1 MKLTRL
7 SLALVLLFAT
17 AISPIAVAA
26 ENVQVKPQTKAIAP
40 FVWQNATV
48 YFLLTDRFYN
58 AESTPHLAYGRQQD
72 AAPLR
77 GFMGGNLAGITAKI
91 KQGYFDKLGVNAIWI
106 TPPVEQ
112 IHGVTNEGAGKS
124 YGFHGYW
131 AADFTQVDAN
141 LGSAADM
148 HALVDTAHAH
158 GIRVLLDVVMNHV
171 GRQTHIDALW
181 PDAWVRTEPVCTY
194 KDIPSTVSCAL
205 VKGLPDIRTESNE
218 DVDLPPSLVNKWKA
232 EGRYEKEMQELDAFF
247 QRTGYPR
254 APRYYLMKWHAD
266 WVRKYGFD
274 GFRADTVKHVEPD
287 VWKELKQV
295 ASAAFEDWKREHT
308 TQKLGDEPF
317 YMTAEVYGYS
327 LDQGLNFVMDGG
339 SKINFYD
346 HGFDSLINFGFK
358 NDAKKDPE
366 SLFSHYS
373 DQLNGV
379 LRGHSILNYVS
390 SHDDLQPFDL
400 DRQKALE
407 AGTKLLLSPGAAQ
420 IYYGDETAREINVS
434 IAEGDAKLRSMMN
447 WDELENHTNR
457 GGIAITE
464 VLAHWRKLGMFRHDH
479 VAVGAGVHQKLS
491 DFPYTFKR
499 TYQGQGLT
507 DKVVVAMDLPTSQL
521 NTISVQGVFDDGQ
534 RLRDYYSGHVATVI
548 NGKVNFHSK
557 SAMAL
562 IALEQ

>member
-7 SLALVLLFAT
+7 SLALVLLFVT

-26 ENVQVKPQTKAIAP
+26 ENVQAKPQIKAIAP
-40 FVWQNATV
+40 FIWENATV

-58 AESTPHLAYGRQQD
+58 ADSTSHLAYDRQQD

-91 KQGYFDKLGVNAIWI
+91 KQGYFNKLGVNAIWI

-112 IHGVTNEGAGKS
+112 IHGVTNEGAGNS

-148 HALVDTAHAH
+148 RELVDTAHAH

-181 PDAWVRTEPVCTY
+181 PDTWVRTEPVCTY

-218 DVDLPPSLVNKWKA
+218 DVDLPPSLAVKWKA

-247 QRTGYPR
+247 KRTGYPR

-274 GFRADTVKHVEPD
+274 GFRADTVKHVEPE
-287 VWKELKQV
+287 VWKEFKQV

-327 LDQGLNFVMDGG
+327 LDQGLDFVMDGG

-346 HGFDSLINFGFK
+346 HGFDSLINFSFK

-373 DQLNGV
+373 DQLNGI
-379 LRGHSILNYVS
+379 LRNHSILNYVS

-400 DRQKALE
+400 ERQKALE

-420 IYYGDETAREINVS
+420 IYYGDETARDINVS

-447 WDELENHTNR
+447 WDELENHTHR
-457 GGIAITE
+457 GGIVITE

-491 DFPYTFKR
+491 DHPYTFKR
-499 TYQGQGLT
+499 TYQGHGLT
-507 DKVVVAMDLPTSQL
+507 DKVVVAMDMPTSQF
-521 NTISVQGVFDDGQ
+521 NTISVQGVFKNGQ
-534 RLRDYYSGHVATVI
+534 KLRDYYSGNVATVI
-548 NGKVNFHSK
+548 GGKVNFHSK